1 MSQVLLFLFFSGSFV
16 LPGIYTTRR
25 RRRRRR
31 RKSDTRGE
39 NKKKKEEERNKPKSH
54 GSPSI
59 KSKGGKI
66 EIDR

>member
-31 RKSDTRGE
+31 RRKSEEKILEGKIRRK
-39 NKKKKEEERNKPKSH
+39 KKKKETNPRAMAARVLKA
-54 GSPSI
+54 
-59 KSKGGKI
+59 KGGK
-66 EIDR
+66 